1 MEMTFD
7 PKEKPEIIEKL
18 KYFVSKLKNPE
29 QFVLIWDIND
39 GSYIFGFDLFNAK
52 FQPFKLSTLDTVIDC
67 VRGYAEGEQALFE
80 LHKHSEK
87 SMEDPKPDMVNHPSH
102 YTFGK
107 VECID
112 ALESMAEGYNV
123 FGSSKEGPC
132 VFASLA
138 WQVVKYIWRAP
149 LKGKMHEDL
158 MKAKFYLERLITK
171 VEETENAG

>member
-1 MEMTFD
+1 MEMTFNQ
-7 PKEKPEIIEKL
+7 KE
-18 KYFVSKLKNPE
+18 N
-29 QFVLIWDIND
+29 
-39 GSYIFGFDLFNAK
+39 
-52 FQPFKLSTLDTVIDC
+52 
-67 VRGYAEGEQALFE
+67 
-80 LHKHSEK
+80 
-87 SMEDPKPDMVNHPSH
+87 PKPDMVNHLSH

-123 FGSSKEGPC
+123 FSSSKKGPC

-171 VEETENAG
+171 VEETENAC

>member
-1 MEMTFD
+1 MRMTFN
-7 PKEKPEIIEKL
+7 PKEKPENIEKL
-18 KYFVSKLKNPE
+18 KYFVGKLREPE
-29 QFVLIWDIND
+29 KFTLTWDVTN
-39 GSYIFGFDLFNAK
+39 GYYAFSFDSGARLFRS
-52 FQPFKLSTLDTVIDC
+52 PTLYSVIDF
-67 VRGYAEGEQALFE
+67 VENWDESKENF
-80 LHKHSEK
+80 SERTI
-87 SMEDPKPDMVNHPSH
+87 DDLKPDMVNHPSH

-112 ALESMAEGYNV
+112 ALESMAKGYNV
-123 FGSSKEGPC
+123 FGGSKEGPC

-158 MKAKFYLERLITK
+158 MKAKFYLERLIAK

>member
-1 MEMTFD
+1 MKLIFNTT
-7 PKEKPEIIEKL
+7 EKSEVIEEL
-18 KYFVSKLKNPE
+18 KYYVNRLRNPKTFMLSWDVSSGLY
-29 QFVLIWDIND
+29 L
-39 GSYIFGFDLFNAK
+39 FGFDGT
-52 FQPFKLSTLDTVIDC
+52 QPFSSPTLDTV
-67 VRGYAEGEQALFE
+67 VN
-80 LHKHSEK
+80 HVKHLVKVETSEK
-87 SMEDPKPDMVNHPSH
+87 PLEDPKPDMVNHPSH

-123 FGSSKEGPC
+123 FNGSKEGPF
-132 VFASLA
+132 VFSSLA

>member
-1 MEMTFD
+1 MEMTFN
-7 PKEKPEIIEKL
+7 PKEKPENIEKL
-18 KYFVSKLKNPE
+18 EYFVHKLRNPE
-29 QFVLIWDIND
+29 EFVLSWDIID
-39 GSYIFGFDLFNAK
+39 GSYMFGFNGRL
-52 FQPFKLSTLDTVIDC
+52 QPFKVSTLDTIIDC
-67 VRGYAEGEQALFE
+67 VKGYAESEQNFFNSYE
-80 LHKHSEK
+80 HSERTI
-87 SMEDPKPDMVNHPSH
+87 EDLKPDMVNHPSH

-112 ALESMAEGYNV
+112 ALESMTTGYNV
-123 FGSSKEGPC
+123 FGGSKEGPC

-158 MKAKFYLERLITK
+158 LKAKFYLERLIAK

>member
-1 MEMTFD
+1 MKLIFNQ
-7 PKEKPEIIEKL
+7 KEKPEVIEKL
-18 KYFVSKLKNPE
+18 KYFVSELRNPE
-29 QFVLIWDIND
+29 MFMLSWDIPS
-39 GSYIFGFDLFNAK
+39 GLYLFGFDGT
-52 FQPFKLSTLDTVIDC
+52 QPFSSPTLDIVINH
-67 VRGYAEGEQALFE
+67 VKRLVEIEN
-80 LHKHSEK
+80 SEK
-87 SMEDPKPDMVNHPSH
+87 PIDDQKPDMVNHPCH

-107 VECID
+107 VECIE

-123 FGSSKEGPC
+123 FSGSKKGPC
-132 VFASLA
+132 VFATLA

>member
-1 MEMTFD
+1 MNLIVNTN
-7 PKEKPEIIEKL
+7 EKTEVIEEL
-18 KYFVSKLKNPE
+18 KYYVNRLRNPE
-29 QFVLIWDIND
+29 TFKLYWDVYS
-39 GSYIFGFDLFNAK
+39 GLYLFGFDGT
-52 FQPFKLSTLDTVIDC
+52 QPFSSPTLETVINH
-67 VRGYAEGEQALFE
+67 V
-80 LHKHSEK
+80 KHMVNNENSEK
-87 SMEDPKPDMVNHPSH
+87 LVEDTKPDMVKHPSH

-132 VFASLA
+132 VFATLA
-138 WQVVKYIWRAP
+138 WQVVKYVWRAP

>member
-1 MEMTFD
+1 MKLIFNTT
-7 PKEKPEIIEKL
+7 EKSEVIEEL
-18 KYFVSKLKNPE
+18 KYYVNRLRNPKTFMLSWDVSSGLY
-29 QFVLIWDIND
+29 L
-39 GSYIFGFDLFNAK
+39 FGFDGT
-52 FQPFKLSTLDTVIDC
+52 QPFSSPTLDTV
-67 VRGYAEGEQALFE
+67 VN
-80 LHKHSEK
+80 HVKHLVKVETSEK
-87 SMEDPKPDMVNHPSH
+87 PLEDPKPDMVNHPSH

-123 FGSSKEGPC
+123 FNGSKEGPC
-132 VFASLA
+132 LFASLA

>member
-1 MEMTFD
+1 MKLIFNTN
-7 PKEKPEIIEKL
+7 EKSEVIEEL
-18 KYFVSKLKNPE
+18 KYYVNRLRNPKT
-29 QFVLIWDIND
+29 FMLSWDMSS
-39 GSYIFGFDLFNAK
+39 GLYLFGFDGT
-52 FQPFKLSTLDTVIDC
+52 QPFSSPTLDTV
-67 VRGYAEGEQALFE
+67 V
-80 LHKHSEK
+80 KHVKHLVKVENSEK
-87 SMEDPKPDMVNHPSH
+87 PLEDPKPDMVNHPSH
-102 YTFGK
+102 YTYGK

>member
-1 MEMTFD
+1 MNLIVNTS
-7 PKEKPEIIEKL
+7 EKPEVIEEL
-18 KYFVSKLKNPE
+18 KYYVNRLRNPKTFKLY
-29 QFVLIWDIND
+29 WDVCS
-39 GSYIFGFDLFNAK
+39 GLYFFGFDGT
-52 FQPFKLSTLDTVIDC
+52 QPFSSPTLEAVINH
-67 VRGYAEGEQALFE
+67 V
-80 LHKHSEK
+80 KHMVNVENSEK
-87 SMEDPKPDMVNHPSH
+87 LLEDPKPDMVNHPNH

-132 VFASLA
+132 VFATLA

>member
-1 MEMTFD
+1 MEMNFKPD
-7 PKEKPEIIEKL
+7 EKPEVVEKL
-18 KYFVSKLKNPE
+18 KYYVAKLKKPE
-29 QFVLIWDIND
+29 TFILTWNIID
-39 GSYIFGFDLFNAK
+39 GRYVFGYDGHNMGFNI
-52 FQPFKLSTLDTVIDC
+52 STLDTIINFVKGWID
-67 VRGYAEGEQALFE
+67 GEQAF
-80 LHKHSEK
+80 SEFIEYAGRPI
-87 SMEDPKPDMVNHPSH
+87 EDLKPDMVNHPSH

-112 ALESMAEGYNV
+112 ALESMAKGYNV
-123 FGSSKEGPC
+123 FDGSKEGPC

-158 MKAKFYLERLITK
+158 LKAKFYLERLITK

>member
-1 MEMTFD
+1 MNLIVNTS
-7 PKEKPEIIEKL
+7 EKPEVIEEL
-18 KYFVSKLKNPE
+18 KYYVNKLRNPE
-29 QFVLIWDIND
+29 TFKLYWDVYN
-39 GSYIFGFDLFNAK
+39 GLYLFGFDGTK
-52 FQPFKLSTLDTVIDC
+52 PFSSPTLETVINH
-67 VRGYAEGEQALFE
+67 V
-80 LHKHSEK
+80 KHMVNNENSEK
-87 SMEDPKPDMVNHPSH
+87 LGEDTKLDMVNHPSH

-132 VFASLA
+132 VFATLA
-138 WQVVKYIWRAP
+138 WQVVKYVWRAP

>member
-1 MEMTFD
+1 MKLIFNTN
-7 PKEKPEIIEKL
+7 EKSEVIEEL
-18 KYFVSKLKNPE
+18 KYYVNRLRNPKT
-29 QFVLIWDIND
+29 FMLSWDMSN
-39 GSYIFGFDLFNAK
+39 GLYLFGFDGT
-52 FQPFKLSTLDTVIDC
+52 QPFSSPTLDTV
-67 VRGYAEGEQALFE
+67 VN
-80 LHKHSEK
+80 HVKHLVKVENSEK
-87 SMEDPKPDMVNHPSH
+87 LLEDPKPDMVNHPSH

-123 FGSSKEGPC
+123 FGSPKEGPC

>member
-1 MEMTFD
+1 MKLMFN
-7 PKEKPEIIEKL
+7 PKEKSEVIEEL
-18 KYFVSKLKNPE
+18 KYYVNRLRNPKT
-29 QFVLIWDIND
+29 FMLSWDMPS
-39 GSYIFGFDLFNAK
+39 GYYSFGFDGT
-52 FQPFKLSTLDTVIDC
+52 QPFHSSTLDTIIDH
-67 VRGYAEGEQALFE
+67 VKNRVGIE
-80 LHKHSEK
+80 HSERPI
-87 SMEDPKPDMVNHPSH
+87 EDPKPDMVNHPSH

>member
-1 MEMTFD
+1 MNLIVNSS
-7 PKEKPEIIEKL
+7 EKPEVIEEL
-18 KYFVSKLKNPE
+18 KYYVNRLRNPE
-29 QFVLIWDIND
+29 TFKLYWDVYS
-39 GSYIFGFDLFNAK
+39 GLYLFGFDGTHSFSS
-52 FQPFKLSTLDTVIDC
+52 PTLEIVIDH
-67 VRGYAEGEQALFE
+67 V
-80 LHKHSEK
+80 KHMVNVENSEK
-87 SMEDPKPDMVNHPSH
+87 ILEDPKPDMVNHPNH

-132 VFASLA
+132 VFAALA

>member
-1 MEMTFD
+1 MKLIFNTT
-7 PKEKPEIIEKL
+7 EKSEVIEEL
-18 KYFVSKLKNPE
+18 KYYVNRLRNPKTFMLSWDVSSGLY
-29 QFVLIWDIND
+29 L
-39 GSYIFGFDLFNAK
+39 FGFDGT
-52 FQPFKLSTLDTVIDC
+52 QPFSSPTLDTV
-67 VRGYAEGEQALFE
+67 VN
-80 LHKHSEK
+80 HVKHLVKVETSEK
-87 SMEDPKPDMVNHPSH
+87 PLEDPKPDMVNHPSH

-123 FGSSKEGPC
+123 FNSSKEGPC

>member
-1 MEMTFD
+1 MNTIFNTN
-7 PKEKPEIIEKL
+7 EKQDVIEEL
-18 KYFVSKLKNPE
+18 KYYVNRLRNPKTFKLS
-29 QFVLIWDIND
+29 WDVYN
-39 GSYIFGFDLFNAK
+39 GLYLFGFDGT
-52 FQPFKLSTLDTVIDC
+52 QPFSSPTLETVINQ
-67 VRGYAEGEQALFE
+67 VKYRVKVEN
-80 LHKHSEK
+80 SEK
-87 SMEDPKPDMVNHPSH
+87 LVEDPKPDMVNHPSH

-132 VFASLA
+132 VFATLA
-138 WQVVKYIWRAP
+138 WQVVKYVWRAP

>member
-1 MEMTFD
+1 MKLIFNQ
-7 PKEKPEIIEKL
+7 KEKPEVIEKL
-18 KYFVSKLKNPE
+18 KYFVSELRNPE
-29 QFVLIWDIND
+29 MFMLSWDIPS
-39 GSYIFGFDLFNAK
+39 GLYLFGFDGT
-52 FQPFKLSTLDTVIDC
+52 QPFSSPTLDIVINH
-67 VRGYAEGEQALFE
+67 VKRLVEIEN
-80 LHKHSEK
+80 SEK
-87 SMEDPKPDMVNHPSH
+87 LVEDTKPDMVNHPSH

-123 FGSSKEGPC
+123 FSGSKKGPC

-138 WQVVKYIWRAP
+138 WQVVKYVWRAP

-158 MKAKFYLERLITK
+158 MKAQFYLERLITK

>member
-1 MEMTFD
+1 MKLIFNTT
-7 PKEKPEIIEKL
+7 EKSEVIEEL
-18 KYFVSKLKNPE
+18 KYYVNRLRNPKTFMLSWDVSSGLY
-29 QFVLIWDIND
+29 L
-39 GSYIFGFDLFNAK
+39 FGFDGT
-52 FQPFKLSTLDTVIDC
+52 QPFSSPTLDTV
-67 VRGYAEGEQALFE
+67 VN
-80 LHKHSEK
+80 HVKHLVKVETSEK
-87 SMEDPKPDMVNHPSH
+87 PLEDPKPDMVNHPSH

-123 FGSSKEGPC
+123 FNGSKEGPC

>member
-1 MEMTFD
+1 MNLIVNTS
-7 PKEKPEIIEKL
+7 EKPEVIEEL
-18 KYFVSKLKNPE
+18 KYYVNRLRNPE
-29 QFVLIWDIND
+29 TFKLYWDICS
-39 GSYIFGFDLFNAK
+39 GLYLFGFDGT
-52 FQPFKLSTLDTVIDC
+52 QPFSSPTLETVINH
-67 VRGYAEGEQALFE
+67 VEYMVYNEN
-80 LHKHSEK
+80 SEK
-87 SMEDPKPDMVNHPSH
+87 LVEDPKPDMVNHPSH

-132 VFASLA
+132 VFATLA

-158 MKAKFYLERLITK
+158 MKAKFYLERLIAK

>member
-1 MEMTFD
+1 MNLIVNTSET
-7 PKEKPEIIEKL
+7 PEVIEKL
-18 KYFVSKLKNPE
+18 KYFVSKLRNPE
-29 QFVLIWDIND
+29 MFRLYWDVHS
-39 GSYIFGFDLFNAK
+39 GLYLFGFDGT
-52 FQPFKLSTLDTVIDC
+52 QPFSSPTLDIVINH
-67 VRGYAEGEQALFE
+67 VKRLVEIEN
-80 LHKHSEK
+80 SEK
-87 SMEDPKPDMVNHPSH
+87 PIEDPKPDMVNHPSH

-123 FGSSKEGPC
+123 FSGSKKGPC
-132 VFASLA
+132 VFATLA

-158 MKAKFYLERLITK
+158 MKAQFYLERLITK

>member
-1 MEMTFD
+1 MKLIFN
-7 PKEKPEIIEKL
+7 PKEKPEVIEKL
-18 KYFVSKLKNPE
+18 KYFVSKLRNPE
-29 QFVLIWDIND
+29 EFVLAWNVTN
-39 GSYIFGFDLFNAK
+39 GRYTFSFNGGLYLFRS
-52 FQPFKLSTLDTVIDC
+52 LTLCDVIESVKDY
-67 VRGYAEGEQALFE
+67 VEGEQAFFE
-80 LHKHSEK
+80 LHENSERTL
-87 SMEDPKPDMVNHPSH
+87 EDLKPDMVNHPSH

-112 ALESMAEGYNV
+112 ALESMAKGYNV
-123 FGSSKEGPC
+123 FDGSKEGPC

-158 MKAKFYLERLITK
+158 LKAKFYLERLIAK

>member
-1 MEMTFD
+1 MNLIVNTND
-7 PKEKPEIIEKL
+7 KPEVIEEL
-18 KYFVSKLKNPE
+18 KYYVNKLKNPE
-29 QFVLIWDIND
+29 TFKLYWDVYS
-39 GSYIFGFDLFNAK
+39 GLYLFGFDGT
-52 FQPFKLSTLDTVIDC
+52 QPFSSPTLETVINH
-67 VRGYAEGEQALFE
+67 VKNMVNNEN
-80 LHKHSEK
+80 SEK
-87 SMEDPKPDMVNHPSH
+87 LGEDPKPDMVNHPSH

-132 VFASLA
+132 VFATLA
-138 WQVVKYIWRAP
+138 WQVVKYVWRAP

-171 VEETENAG
+171 VEETENAS

>member
-1 MEMTFD
+1 MKLIFN
-7 PKEKPEIIEKL
+7 PKEKPEVIEKL
-18 KYFVSKLKNPE
+18 KYFVSELRDPE
-29 QFVLIWDIND
+29 MFMLSWDIAS
-39 GSYIFGFDLFNAK
+39 GLYLFGFDGT
-52 FQPFKLSTLDTVIDC
+52 QPFSSPTLDTV
-67 VRGYAEGEQALFE
+67 VN
-80 LHKHSEK
+80 HVKHLVKVENSEK
-87 SMEDPKPDMVNHPSH
+87 PLEDPKPDMVNHPSH

>member
-1 MEMTFD
+1 MNLIVNTS
-7 PKEKPEIIEKL
+7 EKPEVIEEL
-18 KYFVSKLKNPE
+18 KYYVNRLRNPE
-29 QFVLIWDIND
+29 TFKLYWDVYN
-39 GSYIFGFDLFNAK
+39 GLYLFGFDGTK
-52 FQPFKLSTLDTVIDC
+52 PFSSPTLETVINH
-67 VRGYAEGEQALFE
+67 V
-80 LHKHSEK
+80 KHMVNNESSEK
-87 SMEDPKPDMVNHPSH
+87 LLEDPKPDMVNHPSH

-132 VFASLA
+132 VFATLA

-149 LKGKMHEDL
+149 LKGKMREDL
-158 MKAKFYLERLITK
+158 MKAKFYLERLIAK

>member
-1 MEMTFD
+1 MNLIVNSS
-7 PKEKPEIIEKL
+7 EKPEVIEEL
-18 KYFVSKLKNPE
+18 KYYVNRLRNPE
-29 QFVLIWDIND
+29 TFKLYWDVNS
-39 GSYIFGFDLFNAK
+39 GVYLFGFDGT
-52 FQPFKLSTLDTVIDC
+52 QPFRSLTLDTVINH
-67 VRGYAEGEQALFE
+67 V
-80 LHKHSEK
+80 KHLVNVENSEK
-87 SMEDPKPDMVNHPSH
+87 LLEDPKPDMVNHPNH

-132 VFASLA
+132 VFATLA

>member
-1 MEMTFD
+1 MNTIFNTN
-7 PKEKPEIIEKL
+7 EKQDVIEEL
-18 KYFVSKLKNPE
+18 KYYVNRLRNPE
-29 QFVLIWDIND
+29 TFKLYWDVY
-39 GSYIFGFDLFNAK
+39 SCLYLFGFDGT
-52 FQPFKLSTLDTVIDC
+52 QPFSSPTLETVINQ
-67 VRGYAEGEQALFE
+67 VKYRVKVEN
-80 LHKHSEK
+80 SEK
-87 SMEDPKPDMVNHPSH
+87 LVEDPKPDMVNHPSH

-132 VFASLA
+132 VFATLA
-138 WQVVKYIWRAP
+138 WQVVKYVWRAP

>member
-1 MEMTFD
+1 MKLIFNTT
-7 PKEKPEIIEKL
+7 EKSEVIEEL
-18 KYFVSKLKNPE
+18 KYYVNRLRNPKTFMLSWDVSSGLY
-29 QFVLIWDIND
+29 L
-39 GSYIFGFDLFNAK
+39 FGFDGT
-52 FQPFKLSTLDTVIDC
+52 QPFSSPTLDTV
-67 VRGYAEGEQALFE
+67 VN
-80 LHKHSEK
+80 HVKHLVKVETSEK
-87 SMEDPKPDMVNHPSH
+87 PLEDPKPDMVNHPSH

-123 FGSSKEGPC
+123 FSGSKKGPC

>member
-1 MEMTFD
+1 MNTIFSTN
-7 PKEKPEIIEKL
+7 EKPDAIEEL
-18 KYFVSKLKNPE
+18 KYYVNRLRNPKTFKLS
-29 QFVLIWDIND
+29 WDVYN
-39 GSYIFGFDLFNAK
+39 GLYLFGFDDTQSFSS
-52 FQPFKLSTLDTVIDC
+52 PTLDMVVNC
-67 VRGYAEGEQALFE
+67 VRDQIKIENS
-80 LHKHSEK
+80 KRPI
-87 SMEDPKPDMVNHPSH
+87 EDPKPDMVNHPSH

-123 FGSSKEGPC
+123 FSGSKKGPC

-149 LKGKMHEDL
+149 LKGNMHEDL
-158 MKAKFYLERLITK
+158 LKAKFYLERLITK

>member
-1 MEMTFD
+1 MNLIVNTND
-7 PKEKPEIIEKL
+7 KPEVIEEL
-18 KYFVSKLKNPE
+18 KYYVNKLRNPE
-29 QFVLIWDIND
+29 TFKLYWDVYS
-39 GSYIFGFDLFNAK
+39 GLYLFGFDGT
-52 FQPFKLSTLDTVIDC
+52 QPFSSPTLETVINH
-67 VRGYAEGEQALFE
+67 V
-80 LHKHSEK
+80 KHMVNNENSEK
-87 SMEDPKPDMVNHPSH
+87 LGEDTKPDMVNHPSH

-132 VFASLA
+132 VFATLA
-138 WQVVKYIWRAP
+138 WQVVKYVWRAP

>member
-1 MEMTFD
+1 MEMTFN
-7 PKEKPEIIEKL
+7 PKE
-18 KYFVSKLKNPE
+18 N
-29 QFVLIWDIND
+29 
-39 GSYIFGFDLFNAK
+39 
-52 FQPFKLSTLDTVIDC
+52 
-67 VRGYAEGEQALFE
+67 
-80 LHKHSEK
+80 
-87 SMEDPKPDMVNHPSH
+87 PKPDMVNHPSH

-123 FGSSKEGPC
+123 FSGFKEGPC

-158 MKAKFYLERLITK
+158 MKSKFYLERLITK
-171 VEETENAG
+171 VEETENAC

>member
-1 MEMTFD
+1 MNLIVNTND
-7 PKEKPEIIEKL
+7 KPEVIEEL
-18 KYFVSKLKNPE
+18 KYYVNKLRNPE
-29 QFVLIWDIND
+29 TFKLYWDVYS
-39 GSYIFGFDLFNAK
+39 GLYLFGFDGT
-52 FQPFKLSTLDTVIDC
+52 QPFSSPTLETVINH
-67 VRGYAEGEQALFE
+67 V
-80 LHKHSEK
+80 KHMVNNENSEK
-87 SMEDPKPDMVNHPSH
+87 LGEDTKPDMVNHPSH

-132 VFASLA
+132 VFATLA

-171 VEETENAG
+171 VEETENAS

>member
-1 MEMTFD
+1 MNLIVNSS
-7 PKEKPEIIEKL
+7 EKPEVIEEL
-18 KYFVSKLKNPE
+18 KYYVNKLRNPE
-29 QFVLIWDIND
+29 TFKLYWDVYN
-39 GSYIFGFDLFNAK
+39 GLYLFGFDGTKQFSS
-52 FQPFKLSTLDTVIDC
+52 PTLDTVINH
-67 VRGYAEGEQALFE
+67 V
-80 LHKHSEK
+80 KHLVNVENSEK
-87 SMEDPKPDMVNHPSH
+87 LLEYPKPDMVNHPNH

-132 VFASLA
+132 VFATLA
-138 WQVVKYIWRAP
+138 WQVVKYVWRAP